1 MQKQEEKLY
10 KRPEGRKRQKHQR
23 DRQSAGSWC
32 HLYSRHGGEFD
43 LPIHY
48 FQEATLISST
58 TPIRSRMPFSKI
70 ILFLCRQS
78 TQIIV
83 FQIKIRLGL
92 IFMSPKTTA
101 K

>member
-43 LPIHY
+43 LPIH
-48 FQEATLISST
+48 
-58 TPIRSRMPFSKI
+58 
-70 ILFLCRQS
+70 
-78 TQIIV
+78 
-83 FQIKIRLGL
+83 
-92 IFMSPKTTA
+92 
-101 K
+101 